1 MSDTKVHHET
11 LHPIED
17 DLSAEEGEPP
27 IGLPDYSKLLSD
39 YQKNMGKIITEYN
52 FKSPENPGNIAKKVN
67 FGGKEYALIEITH
80 SAVCDNPTCQNMFM
94 YQDNLETGMSAFY
107 YPILPIYTHN
117 MEKEYCAL
125 CIGL

>member
-11 LHPIED
+11 PHPREAE
-17 DLSAEEGEPP
+17 LPVEEGEPP
-27 IGLPDYSKLLSD
+27 IGLQDYSKLLSD
-39 YQKNMGKIITEYN
+39 YQKNMGKIITKYN
-52 FKSPENPGNIAKKVN
+52 YKSPENPGNIAKKVN
-67 FGGKEYALIEITH
+67 FGGKEYTLIEQTH
-80 SAVCDNPTCQNMFM
+80 CAVCDDPTCQNMFM

-117 MEKEYCAL
+117 MEDEYCAL